1 MSSRYAAEPLPCE
14 LDRVLSEY
22 LNRQFQA
29 IEVALRSDFQAP
41 RFTELPE
48 RKVIGAVIVVRN
60 KQDPSE
66 DGFWACIEN
75 SQGVGEWKKLVMA

>member
-1 MSSRYAAEPLPCE
+1 MSSRYAAEPLPFD
-14 LDRVLSEY
+14 LDRTLSEY

-60 KQDPSE
+60 KKDPSE

-75 SQGVGEWKKLVMA
+75 SQGVGEWKKLVLA